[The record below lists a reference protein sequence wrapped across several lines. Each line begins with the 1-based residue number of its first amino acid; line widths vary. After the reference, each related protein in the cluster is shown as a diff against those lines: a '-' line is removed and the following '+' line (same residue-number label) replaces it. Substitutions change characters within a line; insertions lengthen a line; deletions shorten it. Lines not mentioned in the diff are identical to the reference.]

1 MTLQI
6 GPRTIFLAKPANL
19 SFGEGM
25 SRMRMWFDTRN
36 IEPSSLKVTAD
47 GPIGF
52 EIGFQ
57 SKHEADAF
65 EEFHWLSN

>member
-1 MTLQI
+1 
-6 GPRTIFLAKPANL
+6 
-19 SFGEGM
+19 M
-25 SRMRMWFDTRN
+25 SRMRTWFDTRK
-36 IEPSSLKVTAD
+36 IELSSFKVTAD